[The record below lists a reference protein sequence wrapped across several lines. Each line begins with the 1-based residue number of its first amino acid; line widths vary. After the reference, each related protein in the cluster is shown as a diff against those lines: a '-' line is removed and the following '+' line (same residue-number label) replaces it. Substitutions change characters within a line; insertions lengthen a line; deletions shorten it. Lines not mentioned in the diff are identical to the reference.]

1 MSPRPDSPSFGVH
14 PTELDRE
21 RLILE
26 HVPLLKHIVG
36 RMTVPRGFER
46 DDLYGLGMLGLIEA
60 ADSFEPERGL
70 KFSTHAYTRIR
81 GAILDE
87 LRRTDH
93 LSRGNRERLRDLERG
108 IARLEQRNGIAP
120 SPEEIA
126 SEIGMTLEEI
136 DELLVAAK
144 SGAQTSLDEDGG
156 EQGALAQL
164 VADPR
169 SPDPVGSADW
179 NERKEHLAGAIVE
192 LPEQEKTVITLY
204 YAEGLLLREISE
216 ILGVTESRVSQ
227 IHSRAIYRLNRALAA
242 PESARS

>member
-1 MSPRPDSPSFGVH
+1 MSPRPDPTSIGRPS
-14 PTELDRE
+14 ELERE

-36 RMTVPRGFER
+36 RMTVPRGFDR
-46 DDLYGLGMLGLIEA
+46 DDLYGLGMVGLIEA

-81 GAILDE
+81 GAILDD
-87 LRRTDH
+87 LRKNDH

-108 IARLEQRNGIAP
+108 IARLEQAHGVAP
-120 SPEEIA
+120 APEEIA
-126 SEIGMTLEEI
+126 EELGLSLEEI

-144 SGAQTSLDEDGG
+144 SGAQASLDVESE
-156 EQGALAQL
+156 EQGSLASL

-179 NERKEHLAGAIVE
+179 NERKELLAGAIAE

-216 ILGVTESRVSQ
+216 ILEVTESRVSQ
-227 IHSRAIYRLNRALAA
+227 IHSRAIYRLNRVLAA